1 MNLKNVFYIETERLL
16 LRRYSPD
23 IMQAVFTSYSD
34 DEIMNFL
41 GLETEEALKQ
51 EKIKFKGG
59 YTTYRISFCGFHL
72 INKTDLRVMGMCGFH
87 NWYAEHFRSEFGYAL
102 LQDTFKRKG
111 YMKEAIGPILQ
122 YGFNEMNL
130 NRIEAFASPTNAP
143 SIRLLEH
150 FGFEKEGLLK
160 QHFFKNG
167 VLEDSAVYG
176 LFKAN
181 FK

>member
-1 MNLKNVFYIETERLL
+1 MKLNDIDYIETERLL
-16 LRRYSPD
+16 LRPYSPD
-23 IMQAVFTSYSD
+23 IMQTIFTTYSD
-34 DEIMNFL
+34 NEIMRFL
-41 GLETEEALKQ
+41 GLENEEALKQ
-51 EKIKFKGG
+51 EKAKFKGG

-72 INKTDLRVMGMCGFH
+72 INKTDHCVMGLCGFH

-102 LQDTFKRKG
+102 LHDSFKRKG
-111 YMKEAIGPILQ
+111 FMKEAIAPILQ

-130 NRIEAFASPTNAP
+130 NRIEAFASPTNTP

-167 VLEDSAVYG
+167 VLEDSAVYA
-176 LFKAN
+176 LFK
-181 FK
+181 K